1 MNDFLS
7 DALTEHE
14 PLSDPLEEMNLR
26 LAVAAADIAE
36 LRAEVLRLDRD
47 LDESRRLNLRA
58 AELLDL
64 VYVHL
69 AGNQGLPG
77 SPDTIDF
84 PGTLNLPATLNA
96 PAASDRAGTSNGAS
110 NGAKEPVLE
119 GEGAGL

>member
-14 PLSDPLEEMNLR
+14 PLPDPLEEMNLR

-64 VYVHL
+64 VYVQL
-69 AGNQGLPG
+69 AGGQGQALQ
-77 SPDTIDF
+77 
-84 PGTLNLPATLNA
+84 
-96 PAASDRAGTSNGAS
+96 
-110 NGAKEPVLE
+110 
-119 GEGAGL
+119 GEGVGL

>member
-7 DALTEHE
+7 DSLPEHE

-36 LRAEVLRLDRD
+36 LRAEILRLDRD

-64 VYVHL
+64 VYVQL
-69 AGNQGLPG
+69 AGNTGR
-77 SPDTIDF
+77 
-84 PGTLNLPATLNA
+84 TLQ
-96 PAASDRAGTSNGAS
+96 
-110 NGAKEPVLE
+110 
-119 GEGAGL
+119 GEGAGI

>member
-36 LRAEVLRLDRD
+36 LRAEILRLDRD

-64 VYVHL
+64 VYVQL
-69 AGNQGLPG
+69 AGNTGR
-77 SPDTIDF
+77 
-84 PGTLNLPATLNA
+84 A
-96 PAASDRAGTSNGAS
+96 PQ
-110 NGAKEPVLE
+110 
-119 GEGAGL
+119 GEGAGI